1 MMSTPAIFLPTPDSL
16 NGLPTAPVLGL
27 QVSANYVI
35 SSSADRTVCIWLK
48 STSNLALPPLNSGI
62 AAAVKSVEISEELG
76 LVLGGDGKGNIVAW
90 RLSDGERLFV
100 QPAHND
106 TVLSLA
112 LDGNTLVSSSR
123 DQCAKI
129 WELSV
134 PGSTHPATLQLRHTL
149 QGHSMAVLAVK
160 MTNGRVYTTSG
171 DKSIRVWDQQSGDMV
186 CKFEGLMS
194 IAKFQMRKSITGIQ
208 QLLAAGTDGTV
219 RLYNLETGAELAC
232 LVGHTNVVC
241 SVHILGIDL
250 EDSTRMRIAS
260 ASYDGTIRLWTLLPE
275 FPFSW
280 ECVGNIS
287 FTDAVILKRTFTPRT
302 MTNDD
307 PERQKKIMEKDLA
320 KQQDL
325 PVCRILNMQVSDGY
339 IYCSGESA
347 HVIAWKLVS

>member
-16 NGLPTAPVLGL
+16 NGLHTAPVLGL
-27 QVSANYVI
+27 QASANYVV
-35 SSSADRTVCIWLK
+35 SGSADRTVCIWLK
-48 STSNLALPPLNSGI
+48 STSDLALPPLTTGI
-62 AAAVKSVEISEELG
+62 ETAVKSVG
-76 LVLGGDGKGNIVAW
+76 LVIGGDGKGNIVAW

-112 LDGNTLVSSSR
+112 LDGSTLVSSSR

-129 WELSV
+129 WEVSV
-134 PGSTHPATLQLRHTL
+134 PGNAQLVTLELRHTL
-149 QGHSMAVLAVK
+149 QGHNMAVLAVK
-160 MTNGRVYTTSG
+160 LVDGRVYTTSG
-171 DKSIRVWDQQSGDMV
+171 DRSTRLWDQQSGHLIR
-186 CKFEGLMS
+186 KFEGLMS
-194 IAKFQMRKSITGIQ
+194 IAKFQIRKSITGIQ
-208 QLLAAGTDGTV
+208 QLLGAGTDGTV
-219 RLYNLETGAELAC
+219 RLYNLKTGAELAC
-232 LVGHTNVVC
+232 LMGHTNVVC
-241 SVHILGIDL
+241 SVQFLGTDS
-250 EDSTRMRIAS
+250 EDSTRVRIAS

-275 FPFSW
+275 PPYSW

-287 FTDAVILKRTFTPRT
+287 FTDAVILKRTFPTRT

-339 IYCSGESA
+339 LYCSGESA